1 MSDIQMIEY
10 VSEKELKGFREP
22 TPEEYQR
29 VLKNEQSEHLRLS
42 VPIIFVF
49 GGLGVVFL
57 NGMIVYMIQNIANGE
72 ISRAIASLVLGAF
85 TVLFLFGI
93 YDVVASKTKVFNEIK
108 DGDFLVLPCKAYAV
122 YYALSTVYNHHNTYK
137 YVQVYTPYGQYCTE
151 YYFIRDKMAT
161 KFMNE
166 PDTIGLI
173 VKSKRKIYVVA

>member
-1 MSDIQMIEY
+1 MIEY

-42 VPIIFVF
+42 VPIIFIF

-57 NGMIVYMIQNIANGE
+57 NGMIISMIQNIANGG
-72 ISRAIASLVLGAF
+72 ISRAIASSVLGAF

-93 YDVVASKTKVFNEIK
+93 YDVVASETKSLNEIK
-108 DGDFLVLPCKAYAV
+108 YDGFLVLPCKAYAV
-122 YYALSTVYNHHNTYK
+122 YNAVSTVYRYRNIYK

-151 YYFIRDKMAT
+151 YYFIRNKMAT

>member
-108 DGDFLVLPCKAYAV
+108 DGDFFFFFCKAYAV
-122 YYALSTVYNHHNTYK
+122 YYAFRYNTYK

-173 VKSKRKIYVVA
+173 VKSKRKIYVIA